1 MPLSPSSALNVAM
14 LALAIGVVGGCGGQ
28 SGTTANT
35 TAQTGA
41 TPAQTGATPAQTG
54 AAGALKIAADP
65 SGGLKFDVSS
75 LTAKAGKVTID
86 FTNQAPLAHN
96 VQIEGPGGKQ
106 LGGTSTITGSSTK
119 ATVDLKPGTYT
130 FYCSVDGHR
139 QAGMQGKLTVK

>member
-1 MPLSPSSALNVAM
+1 MPLSPSSALNAAM
-14 LALAIGVVGGCGGQ
+14 LALAIGLVGGCGGQ

-41 TPAQTGATPAQTG
+41 TPAQTGAT
-54 AAGALKIAADP
+54 GALKIAADP

-86 FTNQAPLAHN
+86 FTNQAPVAHN